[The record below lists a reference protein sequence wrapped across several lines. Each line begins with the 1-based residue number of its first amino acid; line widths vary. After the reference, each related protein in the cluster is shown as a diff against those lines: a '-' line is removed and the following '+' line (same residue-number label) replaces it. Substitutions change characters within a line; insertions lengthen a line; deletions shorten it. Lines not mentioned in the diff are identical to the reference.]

1 MSQGTFLDT
10 LIRLEAFKRIFVF
23 GPKIDFFSKGL
34 VQGFWSKV
42 TKFSSWHFS
51 LVYVPRDLDES

>member
-23 GPKIDFFSKGL
+23 GPEIDFFLRG
-34 VQGFWSKV
+34 
-42 TKFSSWHFS
+42 
-51 LVYVPRDLDES
+51 

>member
-23 GPKIDFFSKGL
+23 CPKIDFFSKGL
-34 VQGFWSKV
+34 VHCFLSKM
-42 TKFSSWHFS
+42 TIF
-51 LVYVPRDLDES
+51 